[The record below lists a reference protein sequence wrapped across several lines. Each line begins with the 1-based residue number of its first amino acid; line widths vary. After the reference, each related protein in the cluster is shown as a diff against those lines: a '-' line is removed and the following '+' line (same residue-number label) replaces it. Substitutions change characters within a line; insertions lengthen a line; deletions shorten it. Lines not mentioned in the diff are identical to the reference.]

1 MSTLAWLLMAL
12 AIALEVVGQ
21 LAFKI
26 GLAQL
31 EQGASA
37 ETSPAAAPPY
47 ATFGSAAFWRRL
59 LLQRWI
65 VLGVLLHTIEFG
77 VWLAVLTLAPLSL
90 AFPLMALSYCG
101 VVAASHFWLHERVGK
116 RTVFAMFLITFGVA
130 LLSLAPALV

>member
-1 MSTLAWLLMAL
+1 MSPLAWLLMAL
-12 AIALEVVGQ
+12 AITLEVVGQ

-31 EQGASA
+31 EQGANPGSGA
-37 ETSPAAAPPY
+37 VATSGAA
-47 ATFGSAAFWRRL
+47 FGSADFWRKL

-65 VLGVLLHTIEFG
+65 VLGVLLHTVEFG

-101 VVAASHFWLHERVGK
+101 VVAASHFWLNERVGK
-116 RTVFAMFLITFGVA
+116 RTVFAMFLITLGVA
-130 LLSLAPALV
+130 LLSLAPVLV